1 MIDNEVLTQ
10 DEQLEST
17 QSTEESPSPEQQSPA
32 VEDKAAYN
40 YRKLR
45 EKAERMER
53 ERDEAMR
60 KIQEFEARSQA
71 HSSPAEDE
79 EINLEPD
86 ALAEGKHI
94 SKVSQKIKRLENELK
109 QYRQQSVVEST
120 ETRLKA
126 QFSDFDRIV
135 SKENIESL
143 RESYPEVAASIHANP
158 DLYGRAVAAYTLIKQ
173 FGIAKD
179 QLIEADRALVQKNAA
194 KPRPMASISPQQGD
208 SPLSKANAFA
218 NGLTDDLKN
227 QLWKEM
233 TQTRRA
239 S

>member
-1 MIDNEVLTQ
+1 M
-10 DEQLEST
+10 
-17 QSTEESPSPEQQSPA
+17 
-32 VEDKAAYN
+32 
-40 YRKLR
+40 
-45 EKAERMER
+45 
-53 ERDEAMR
+53 
-60 KIQEFEARSQA
+60 
-71 HSSPAEDE
+71 
-79 EINLEPD
+79 
-86 ALAEGKHI
+86 
-94 SKVSQKIKRLENELK
+94 ENELK

-233 TQTRRA
+233 TQDAKSFVRLFNIGGL
-239 S
+239 